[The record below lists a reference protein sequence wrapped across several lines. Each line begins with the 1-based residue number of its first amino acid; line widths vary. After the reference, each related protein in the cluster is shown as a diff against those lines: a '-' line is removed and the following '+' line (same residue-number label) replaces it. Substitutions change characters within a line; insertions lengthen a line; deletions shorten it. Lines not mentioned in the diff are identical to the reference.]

1 MGYINMD
8 FWQLLRKNRPLCDGI
23 KRADMCELKRIV
35 LLELNKDELLYDMAS
50 LNRDYLKDLSEK
62 FLVWN
67 FNRLGGIWGGF
78 KVICQLKINFDNGD
92 EYNWPKRQLMI
103 NVGDMMLKLNCPVDN
118 VHLPELLHQGH
129 ILVDLSKLLKIS
141 IKFFIFTLWRWGW
154 WRWGWSWWW

>member
-1 MGYINMD
+1 MGYIRMD
-8 FWQLLRKNRPLCDGI
+8 SWQLLRKNKPLCDEI

-67 FNRLGGIWGGF
+67 LKKLGGIWGGL

-92 EYNWPKRQLMI
+92 EYNWL
-103 NVGDMMLKLNCPVDN
+103 
-118 VHLPELLHQGH
+118 
-129 ILVDLSKLLKIS
+129 
-141 IKFFIFTLWRWGW
+141 
-154 WRWGWSWWW
+154 